1 MNLQKRIFKK
11 KIAANTDEY
20 AQLSCYKI
28 KNYLS
33 VRTTGL

>member
-20 AQLSCYKI
+20 AQPSLKQKY
-28 KNYLS
+28 YLS